1 MSCAQSRF
9 CSERCGPDSGKT
21 DTVIQGGSLKSF
33 QKKISFKAKRITKP
47 AWLAP
52 CLRFPQCTFVV
63 TSNVSKLSQLRRIQ
77 KLQTPVVGI
86 DYVFSCVE
94 KGALLPVD
102 EYRLDVTTTDSPDTP
117 KSTSIIFLPVVSNEV
132 RKCILFSPF
141 LLLFQLNGI
150 FNCTL
155 LILCLQICINDAL

>member
-1 MSCAQSRF
+1 M
-9 CSERCGPDSGKT
+9 
-21 DTVIQGGSLKSF
+21 
-33 QKKISFKAKRITKP
+33 
-47 AWLAP
+47 
-52 CLRFPQCTFVV
+52 V

-117 KSTSIIFLPVVSNEV
+117 KSTSIVFLPVVSNEV
-132 RKCILFSPF
+132 RKCIRFSPF

-155 LILCLQICINDAL
+155 LIVCLQICINDAL